1 MALGNCYRTDGGLV
15 PVESNLLGH
24 IPLFDAVFRDRL
36 QMASLALADM
46 PGAETYNVVRELDA
60 TTLPGAIDN
69 LRKTVTLE
77 MGWSFSVGHL
87 LVLMHRPIPDP
98 NTGNV
103 LLKQDPDFGS
113 LMDLYKDLVTIRAR
127 PDVKEIVVKGRLA
140 VPPETLPNS
149 PPTQSNPSWFPNRI
163 LPELA
168 KAIPTVFIQAFS
180 NQKGDLA
187 ITLFNWTDTSQ
198 PVSFL
203 VQPDRYGMATQGGLL
218 SDVWKVTLHTN
229 AGAQLLTADLN
240 TQQEWL
246 TPTYDA
252 VPSGEPLILLYEKTG
267 PDSD

>member
-1 MALGNCYRTDGGLV
+1 M
-15 PVESNLLGH
+15 
-24 IPLFDAVFRDRL
+24 
-36 QMASLALADM
+36 
-46 PGAETYNVVRELDA
+46 
-60 TTLPGAIDN
+60 
-69 LRKTVTLE
+69 
-77 MGWSFSVGHL
+77 
-87 LVLMHRPIPDP
+87 
-98 NTGNV
+98 
-103 LLKQDPDFGS
+103 
-113 LMDLYKDLVTIRAR
+113 
-127 PDVKEIVVKGRLA
+127 
-140 VPPETLPNS
+140 
-149 PPTQSNPSWFPNRI
+149 
-163 LPELA
+163 
-168 KAIPTVFIQAFS
+168 FIQAFS